1 MTTVYHALSASNFS
15 QNWTNVATAIPTA
28 DSWSGVASIVGY
40 RGDSLSAA
48 AGTDPQTVTAD
59 GSATPQSAVLLGS
72 TPSGSGAVGVFQ
84 TLADPV
90 VALQGSG
97 TADAPHL
104 VLHLDATGR
113 ENIQISYRLRDL
125 DSNTDN
131 AVQAVAL
138 QYRLDETGPFINVPA
153 AFTADASDGPSLT
166 KETTVNATLP
176 AAVNG
181 AAKLQLRIITNDAV
195 GADEWIGIDDISVTS
210 SAAAPVGPS
219 LAYSGSINES
229 QAFDGQLA
237 AGSKITITLSGE
249 TFTGTDG
256 ASLLSSANVTNVP
269 AGLTAV
275 LTRTSATTAELS
287 FSGTAASHANANDV
301 NNLTVTFA
309 DGAFTGGSA
318 AGVANSTQSSLK
330 INFADLGTAG
340 SGQTFTPNTGT
351 TLGSSDAST
360 ALALDANWM
369 VVGDDEVSVLRVYD
383 RAGGQ
388 AVKEWNYGTALGNGG
403 ELDLEGGTRIGDT
416 FYFTGSHSNNKSG
429 AEQNNREY
437 ILAVKITG
445 TGADTQFTY
454 LGKHTSLEDQLVAW
468 DQGNVHGKGANYFG
482 FATSSG
488 AGVIPENLNGFSIEG
503 MTASQD
509 GTKLLVGFRAP
520 QTDANTRDKA
530 VVLALDV
537 AGLVSETGGAAPN
550 VSGVYELNLGGRG
563 IRSIEKAGD
572 GSYLILAGPSGS
584 ASAEVTHDFRLF
596 RWDGVSATPAELDV
610 NLDALRD
617 GTGGSFE
624 TIVDVQST
632 AQGTLLQ
639 LLQDN
644 GDSTWGGATA
654 SKDLPAAQQK
664 FVGNWV
670 QIGANVTDATG
681 PVLKTSTPAD
691 DATNVDKAA
700 NLVLRFDE
708 GVARGTGDFVIKKV
722 SDNSTVATISAAD
735 TTQVTVAFN
744 TVTINPTA
752 DLAANTAYYVEAV
765 AGTLN
770 DHYGNNWG
778 GLAGATAFNFT
789 TTSAPP
795 PKVLITEVNSS
806 TSSGA
811 GGGDFFELYNYGT
824 TAIDLSGWK
833 WTDEV
838 GVFSSATELTA
849 GTMLAAGERLIVVNT
864 TNEAAFRTAWNNL
877 PSTTKVLAVGG
888 AGLGGDDAVVVF
900 DSAGKVAA
908 AVNYKATGTSIT
920 ASDNTVIQPL
930 VKTGGGNSAGGHSG
944 VAVGGAA
951 GTSAVWDGVS
961 TSNPQYTAAVA
972 NVNGAFAQ
980 TGTPANIGSP
990 GAIPKPKVL
999 ITEVNSS
1006 TSSGAGGG
1014 DFFELYNYGS
1024 TAIDLSGWKWTDEAG
1039 VFSSATALSAGTV
1052 LAAGEKLIIVNATD
1066 EAAFRTAW
1074 NNLPTTTKVLAVGG
1088 AGLGGDD
1095 AVVVFDATG
1104 SVAAA
1109 INYKATGTSVTAS
1122 DGTVIQPLVKT
1133 GGGNSAGGHTGVAV
1147 GGAAGT
1153 SAVWD
1158 GISTVTP
1165 QYKAAVAGQDGAFA
1179 QTGTPANIGSPGLT
1193 EAAKGAVPTYTQAF
1207 NDANGFAEFTKYSKD
1222 ADAANSWYLNTTAGA
1237 DKAAEVNGFGD
1248 TAAANDWLISKAF
1261 NLNDTSAEFLS
1272 FRTWTNF
1279 TDSGFAQPVTLK
1291 YSTNYSGT
1299 GDPTLATWTDLGFTP
1314 SAQGSQ
1320 AWTQSGPIDL
1330 SAIAGTN
1337 VYFAFQ
1343 YQSSGTAAS
1352 SSSSWRVDDF
1362 KLESYS
1368 GSVVSIAAT
1377 SADKLEGNT
1386 GTTAYTFTV
1395 TRAGDTSAAAS
1406 INWAVTG
1413 SGTSPATA
1421 DDFVG
1426 NALPTGLVSFAAGE
1440 TSKLITVNVQ
1450 GDATIEQD
1458 EGFTV
1463 TLSGLPN
1470 GVTAIGGG
1478 TAQGIIRTDEAP
1490 ITKVHAIQGSSDTA
1504 QMMGSTVTI
1513 EGIVTGWAPNLQ
1525 GFYVQEEAADYDS
1538 DASTSE
1544 GIFVYYGSTV
1554 IPGLDANSVGDKI
1567 SVKGTVADYKGQTQL
1582 ASPTAFTLV
1591 QDNAGLPAA
1600 TVVTLPVASAIN
1612 WEAYEGMLV
1621 TVQSATNGGKLVVT
1635 DNFNL
1640 GQYGQ
1645 VTLTSDAIQQQYTEL
1660 NAPSVSGN
1668 TAYLADLK
1676 KDQIILDDLS
1686 STQNPAS
1693 HIGRGGLPLSATNT
1707 LRAGDGV
1714 TSVTGIVDQ
1723 FVDTAAATHETS
1735 YRVQP
1740 TQAVNF
1746 TGDARPTAGSI
1757 PGSISSAEIKVASA
1771 NVLNYFTT
1779 LGTANFITNEGNSIA
1794 ARGATDATEFQRQ
1807 QAKIV
1812 KNLLSLDADVLGLM
1826 EVQNNGFGPNSAIQ
1840 SLVNALNAEAGP
1852 GTYAFVEQPKTG
1864 SDAIMVAIIYKTAKV
1879 ELVGAASNP
1888 DPAVYDAFSS
1898 TYGNRI
1904 PVAQTFKSKA
1914 DGETFTLVVNHFKS
1928 KGSGTATQGLDTG
1941 DGQGASTIAREK
1953 AAAQLAQWL
1962 GTHPTGSTDNDVLLV
1977 GDFNAYSKEKT
1988 ITDLAASGYSKVSTG
2003 NSYAFDGLWGSLDHA
2018 LASSSLTS
2026 QVAGSYKWGINAE
2039 EPTLLDYNMENKD
2052 NAQDASYF
2060 NADPYRSSDH
2070 NPILIGLNLGSTP
2083 ASGGGG
2089 GGGGGTPP
2097 TIPLIP
2103 SAGPGLPATLQ
2114 GSSSSDTIVVPDLPL
2129 TRVVTGGG
2137 ADTVT
2142 GGKGVDTVVV
2152 SATLADVL
2160 RLGISQDSTGKVV
2173 INTPTGPVTMSG
2185 VERVELQGSLF
2196 AFDVALPT
2204 ATSDGG
2210 KTGQVLALA
2219 YTLFGQKPDTLALSQ
2234 WVHKAD
2240 SLGGLDALAQ
2250 NLIDTLAPGIGNDG
2264 LVGFLF
2270 KAVTGV
2276 DATAQ
2281 QVLEFASLIGPG
2293 KSYATQGAF
2302 LAAVTKLPIATE
2314 GLAELVGVVQ
2324 QLDAGAFPV

>member
-1 MTTVYHALSASNFS
+1 MTTVYHALSTSNFA
-15 QNWTNVATAIPTA
+15 QDWTNLSTLITTAN
-28 DSWSGVASIVGY
+28 DWSGVPSIVGY
-40 RGDSLSAA
+40 RGDDLTTVT
-48 AGTDPQTVTAD
+48 GTDPQTVLAGT
-59 GSATPQSAVLLGS
+59 ATPQSATLLDANTAS
-72 TPSGSGAVGVFQ
+72 TTGAVGVFS
-84 TLADPV
+84 TLPNPV
-90 VALQGSG
+90 IAMQGSG

-104 VLHLDATGR
+104 VIHLNATGR
-113 ENIQISYRLRDL
+113 KDIVVSYTLRDI
-125 DSNTDN
+125 DATTDN
-131 AVQAVAL
+131 AAQAVAL
-138 QYRLDETGPFINVPA
+138 QYRVGDTGDFVNVPA
-153 AFTADASDGPSLT
+153 AYVADASNGPSLT
-166 KETTVNATLP
+166 KDTPISVTLP
-176 AAVNG
+176 AGANG
-181 AAKLQLRIITNDAV
+181 AAQLQLRIMTTNAA
-195 GADEWIGIDDISVTS
+195 GNDEWIGIDDIVVS
-210 SAAAPVGPS
+210 SAAAGPVGPS

-229 QAFDGQLA
+229 QAFDGHMA
-237 AGSKITITLSGE
+237 PGAKITITLTGE

-256 ASLLSSANVTNVP
+256 ASLLSAATVSNVP

-275 LTRTSATTAELS
+275 LTRTSATTAELG
-287 FSGTAASHANANDV
+287 FTGTATSHANANDV

-318 AGVANSTQSSLK
+318 SGVANATQNSLK
-330 INFADLGTAG
+330 INFSDEGAAG
-340 SGQTFTPNTGT
+340 SAQTFTPNAGT
-351 TLGSSDAST
+351 ALGSSDASA

-369 VVGDDEVSVLRVYD
+369 VVGDDEASVLRVYD
-383 RAGGQ
+383 RAGGA
-388 AVKEWNYGTALGNGG
+388 AVKEWNYGAALGNGG
-403 ELDLEGGTRIGDT
+403 ELDLEAGTRIGDT

-437 ILAVKITG
+437 ILAVKIDG

-454 LGKHTSLEDQLVAW
+454 LGKHSGLEDQLVAW

-482 FATSSG
+482 FAASSV
-488 AGVIPENLNGFSIEG
+488 GVIPENVNGFSIEG

-509 GTKLLVGFRAP
+509 GSKLLVAFRAP

-537 AGLVSETGGAAPN
+537 AGLVDATGGSAPN
-550 VSGVYELNLGGRG
+550 VSAVFELNLGGRG

-584 ASAEVTHDFRLF
+584 ASTEVTHDFRLF
-596 RWDGVSATPAELDV
+596 RWDGVSTTPAELDV

-632 AQGTLLQ
+632 AQGTLVQ

-644 GDSTWGGATA
+644 GDSTWGGSTA

-670 QIGANVTDATG
+670 QIGGNVTDSAG
-681 PVLKTSTPAD
+681 PSLVNSTPAD
-691 DATNVDKAA
+691 NAINVDKAA

-722 SDNSTVATISAAD
+722 SDNSVVATISAAD

-752 DLAANTAYYVEAV
+752 DLAVNTDYYVEAV
-765 AGTLN
+765 AGTLK
-770 DHYGNNWG
+770 DHYGNNWA
-778 GLAGATAFNFT
+778 GLTGATAFNFT
-789 TTSAPP
+789 TSSAPP
-795 PKVLITEVNSS
+795 AKVLITEVNSS

-833 WTDEV
+833 WTDEA
-838 GVFSSATELTA
+838 GAFSSATALTA
-849 GTMLAAGERLIVVNT
+849 GTTLAAGEKLIIVNT
-864 TNEAAFRTAWNNL
+864 TDEAAFRAAWNNL
-877 PSTTKVLAVGG
+877 PATTKVLAVGG

-908 AVNYKATGTSIT
+908 AINYKATGTSIT

-930 VKTGGGNSAGGHSG
+930 VKTGGGNSAGGHTG

-961 TSNPQYTAAVA
+961 TSNPQYKPSVA
-972 NVNGAFAQ
+972 GQDGAFAQ

-990 GAIPKPKVL
+990 GATPKPKVL

-1014 DFFELYNYGS
+1014 DFFELHNYGT

-1039 VFSSATALSAGTV
+1039 AFSSATALTAGTM
-1052 LAAGEKLIIVNATD
+1052 LAAGEKLIIVNTTD
-1066 EAAFRTAW
+1066 EAAFRAAW

-1088 AGLGGDD
+1088 SGLGGDD

-1122 DGTVIQPLVKT
+1122 DGTVVQPLVKT

-1158 GISTVTP
+1158 GVSTTNP
-1165 QYKAAVAGQDGAFA
+1165 QYKPAVAGQDGAFA

-1193 EAAKGAVPTYTQAF
+1193 EGAKGAVPTYTQAF
-1207 NDANGFAEFTKYSKD
+1207 DDANGFAEFTKYSKD
-1222 ADAANSWYLNTTAGA
+1222 ADAANNWYLNTTAGA

-1248 TAAANDWLISKAF
+1248 SAPANDWLISKAF

-1291 YSTNYSGT
+1291 YSTNYAGT
-1299 GDPTLATWTDLGFTP
+1299 GDPALATWSDLAFTP
-1314 SAQGSQ
+1314 SPQGSQ

-1330 SAIAGTN
+1330 SAITGTN

-1343 YQSSGTAAS
+1343 YQSSGTASS

-1362 KLESYS
+1362 KIDSYS
-1368 GSVVSIAAT
+1368 GPVVSIAAT
-1377 SADKLEGNT
+1377 SADKMEGNA

-1395 TRAGDTSAAAS
+1395 ARAGDTSGTAS
-1406 INWAVTG
+1406 MNWAVTG
-1413 SGTSPATA
+1413 SGASPATA

-1426 NALPTGLVSFAAGE
+1426 NALPSGSVSFAAGE

-1450 GDATIEQD
+1450 GDTSIEQD

-1463 TLSGLPN
+1463 TLSGVP
-1470 GVTAIGGG
+1470 GGITVIGAA
-1478 TAQGIIRTDEAP
+1478 AQGVIRSDEAP
-1490 ITKVHAIQGSSDTA
+1490 ITKIHEIQGSNDTA
-1504 QMMGSTVTI
+1504 LLMGSAVTI
-1513 EGIVTGWAPNLQ
+1513 EGIVTGYAPNLQ
-1525 GFYVQEEAADYDS
+1525 GFYVQEEAADYDA

-1544 GIFVYYGSTV
+1544 GIFVYYGSTPIV
-1554 IPGLDANSVGDKI
+1554 GLDANSVGDKI
-1567 SVKGTVADYKGQTQL
+1567 RIKGTVADFKGQTQL
-1582 ASPTAFTLV
+1582 TGLSGFTQV

-1600 TVVTLPVASAIN
+1600 TVVTLPVASAVS

-1640 GQYGQ
+1640 AQYGQ
-1645 VTLTSDAIQQQYTEL
+1645 VTLTSDAIQTTYTEN
-1660 NAPSVSGN
+1660 NAPSTAGN
-1668 TAYLADLK
+1668 ANYLADLK

-1686 STQNPAS
+1686 STSNPAS
-1693 HIGRGGLPLSATNT
+1693 HIGRDGQPLSASNT

-1723 FVDTAAATHETS
+1723 LVDAAAGTHETS

-1740 TQAVNF
+1740 TQTVQF
-1746 TGDARPTAGSI
+1746 TGDAARPTVNSI
-1757 PGSISSAEIKVASA
+1757 PDSVRNAEIKVASA

-1779 LGTANFITNEGNSIA
+1779 LGTANFVTPEGNSIA
-1794 ARGATDATEFQRQ
+1794 ARGATNATEFQRQ
-1807 QAKIV
+1807 QDKIV
-1812 KNLLSLDADVLGLM
+1812 ENLLGLDADVVGLM
-1826 EVQNNGFGPNSAIQ
+1826 EVQNNGFGSGSAIQ
-1840 SLVNALNAEAGP
+1840 SLVNALNAKAGP
-1852 GTYAFVEQPKTG
+1852 NTYAFVEQTKTG
-1864 SDAIMVAIIYKTAKV
+1864 SDAIMVAIIYKPAKV
-1879 ELVGAASNP
+1879 ELVGAAATP
-1888 DPAVYDAFSS
+1888 DPTVYDAFSS
-1898 TYGNRI
+1898 TYGSRV

-1914 DGETFTLVVNHFKS
+1914 DGEDFTVVVNHFKS
-1928 KGSGTATQGLDTG
+1928 KGSGTAAQGVDAG
-1941 DGQGASTIAREK
+1941 DGQGASTIARDK
-1953 AAAQLAQWL
+1953 AADQLAQWL
-1962 GTHPTGSTDNDVLLV
+1962 ATHPTGSSDTDVLLV
-1977 GDFNAYSKEKT
+1977 GDFNAYSKET
-1988 ITDLAASGYSKVSTG
+1988 PISTLAASGYSKVSTG
-2003 NSYAFDGLWGSLDHA
+2003 NSYSFDGLWGSLDHA

-2026 QVAGSYKWGINAE
+2026 QVAGTFKWGINAE
-2039 EPTLLDYNMENKD
+2039 EPTLLDYNMENKND
-2052 NAQDASYF
+2052 AQDASYF

-2070 NPILIGLNLGSTP
+2070 NPILIGLNLSSTP

-2089 GGGGGTPP
+2089 GGGGTPTTP
-2097 TIPLIP
+2097 TIPVIP
-2103 SAGPGLPATLQ
+2103 PAGPGLPATLQ
-2114 GSSSSDTIVVPDLPL
+2114 GSSGNDTIVVPDLPL
-2129 TRVVTGGG
+2129 TRVFTGGG

-2142 GGKGVDTVVV
+2142 GGGGVDTVVV

-2160 RLGISQDSTGKVV
+2160 RLGISQDSSGKVV
-2173 INTPTGPVTMSG
+2173 INTPTGPVTLSG

-2196 AFDVALPT
+2196 AFDVALPS
-2204 ATSDGG
+2204 ATSEGG
-2210 KTGQVLALA
+2210 KTGQMLALA
-2219 YTLFGQKPDTLALSQ
+2219 YTIFGQKPDTAALSQ

-2240 SLGGLDALAQ
+2240 SMTGLDALAQ
-2250 NLIDTLAPGIGNDG
+2250 SFIDMLAPGIGNDG
-2264 LVGFLF
+2264 LVNFLF
-2270 KAVTGV
+2270 ERVTGV
-2276 DATAQ
+2276 APTAQ
-2281 QVLEFASLIGPG
+2281 QVQEFSSMIGPG
-2293 KSYATQGAF
+2293 KAYATQGAF

-2324 QLDAGAFPV
+2324 PLDASAFPV